1 MRVASY
7 LFVLIKHY
15 VRFVKEEINLCLW
28 GTEYNGGGTKPVHF
42 QCLIACCKRDKMY
55 LRARIMELGADLQVL
70 NDAPKKY
77 VIVSTSLLLEQ
88 SCNVAI
94 SAEVHCVAT

>member
-1 MRVASY
+1 
-7 LFVLIKHY
+7 
-15 VRFVKEEINLCLW
+15 
-28 GTEYNGGGTKPVHF
+28 
-42 QCLIACCKRDKMY
+42 MY

-94 SAEVHCVAT
+94 SAEALLPSHLTSNPVATLHAILLSVVEETSCCNFNCTPSIVAVDL